1 MALEPM
7 DVELGAVE
15 IVEEA
20 DRATEA
26 AVAVERLRS
35 LEFGEAYYGGADYA
49 ADDGLLCAESFAEAT
64 GDKSAYGAMGECGGD
79 WPNGIMRSPLGWPI
93 RDGCGMMGA
102 CLSIRS

>member
-1 MALEPM
+1 M

-35 LEFGEAYYGGADYA
+35 LEFGEAYTAERIMKQTTDFYVPNVLRRLPGVS
-49 ADDGLLCAESFAEAT
+49 LLIPFLVRRILNFV
-64 GDKSAYGAMGECGGD
+64 
-79 WPNGIMRSPLGWPI
+79 PLSPPK
-93 RDGCGMMGA
+93 A
-102 CLSIRS
+102 K